1 MNVSKEQMQHMYQT
15 MMRIRKFELN
25 AQNDFA
31 NGKIVGF
38 LHLYLGEEAI
48 ATGVC
53 ENLREDDFIT
63 STHRGHGHII
73 AKGGDM
79 KYMMAELYGKSDGY
93 CKGKGGSMHIADR
106 DLGILGANGI
116 VGAGQDIAVG
126 AGLSCKYRGTD
137 QVCVCFFGDG
147 STNQGTFHE
156 ALNMAS
162 IWKLPVIFVCE
173 NNHFGISMSQSRHQA
188 IKDIADRAAA
198 YGIPGVA
205 VDGNDVMAVYEAA
218 NEAVARARKGQGPT
232 LIECKTWRWRGHF
245 EGDPSVYKDP
255 KEQEEWLEK
264 EPAKRYRKFL
274 SENNVMTE
282 AEMDQMDQNIDDE
295 IEAAKAFADASP
307 YPAPEDV
314 AKDVYTD
321 IVEEVR
327 VR

>member
-1 MNVSKEQMQHMYQT
+1 
-15 MMRIRKFELN
+15 
-25 AQNDFA
+25 
-31 NGKIVGF
+31 
-38 LHLYLGEEAI
+38 
-48 ATGVC
+48 
-53 ENLREDDFIT
+53 
-63 STHRGHGHII
+63 
-73 AKGGDM
+73 
-79 KYMMAELYGKSDGY
+79 
-93 CKGKGGSMHIADR
+93 
-106 DLGILGANGI
+106 
-116 VGAGQDIAVG
+116 
-126 AGLSCKYRGTD
+126 
-137 QVCVCFFGDG
+137 
-147 STNQGTFHE
+147 
-156 ALNMAS
+156 MAS